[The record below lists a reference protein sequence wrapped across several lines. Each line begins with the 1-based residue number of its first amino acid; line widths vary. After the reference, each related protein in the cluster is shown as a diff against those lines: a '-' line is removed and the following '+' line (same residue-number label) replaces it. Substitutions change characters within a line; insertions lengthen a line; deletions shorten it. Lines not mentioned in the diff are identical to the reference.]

1 MTTRREERFRIP
13 VPLPAGTV
21 EVSAVLGPASGGA
34 EGGVDAPTVAI
45 AHGAGAGMDH
55 PFLVGFSAALQAA
68 GLHTLRFTFPYLEA
82 GRRMPGPAAHAMLT
96 WRAVIAAARERGSGS
111 VVACGKSYG
120 GRMASMAAAEEAG
133 LDVDALVYLGNPLH
147 QPGKPE
153 KPRVEHLPA
162 VAQPQLFVEGTNDP
176 FVQPLSQLE
185 DAVASC
191 QNAAIVWIEGGG
203 HSFEVKGRKRAAD
216 EIGAE
221 LAPLVA
227 RFVRSGF
234 VIDASVQGASGKDA
248 EGDA

>member
-1 MTTRREERFRIP
+1 MTALPEERFRLP

-21 EVSAVLGPASGGA
+21 EVSAVFGPASGGA
-34 EGGVDAPTVAI
+34 DVGAAAPTVVI

-55 PFLVGFSAALQAA
+55 PFLTGFTAALRAA

-82 GRRMPGPAAHAMLT
+82 GRRMPGPAAHAMLA

-133 LDVDALVYLGNPLH
+133 LDADALVYLGYPLH

-153 KPRVEHLPA
+153 KPRIEHLPA
-162 VAQPQLFVEGTNDP
+162 VAQPQLFVEGSNDP

-185 DAVASC
+185 EAVASC
-191 QNAAIVWIEGGG
+191 QDARIVWIDGGG
-203 HSFEVKGRKRAAD
+203 HSFEVKGRKRPSD
-216 EIGAE
+216 EIGAD

-227 RFVRSGF
+227 GFVRAGF
-234 VIDASVQGASGKDA
+234 VIDASVPGASGKDE